1 MSYEVI
7 WAERAKKNLKALDGD
22 IAHRIISK
30 VESIKDNPFLFVKHL
45 QGVALYSLRIG
56 DYRIIMDIENQ
67 KMVIFVVKIGHRGEV
82 YDDL

>member
-1 MSYEVI
+1 MNYEVI
-7 WAERAKKNLKALDGD
+7 WSEKAKKNLKALGGD
-22 IAHRIISK
+22 ISNRIISK

-67 KMVIFVVKIGHRGEV
+67 KMVIFVVKIGHRGKV

>member
-1 MSYEVI
+1 MNYEVI
-7 WAERAKKNLKALDGD
+7 WSEKAKKNLKALGGD
-22 IAHRIISK
+22 ISNRIISK